1 MMEEP
6 TKESRHLTDEEM
18 LQEIKDAIRDGV
30 KEGTIKP
37 KVGDLL
43 KILELQRKLASDTKA
58 EEKFWEVIEQLRQG
72 ELKNE

>member
-1 MMEEP
+1 MPDET
-6 TKESRHLTDEEM
+6 TKESRHRTDAEM
-18 LQEIKDAIRDGV
+18 LQEIKEAIVTGV
-30 KEGTIKP
+30 RNKTIKP

-72 ELKNE
+72 ELKHE